1 MSAAKII
8 AKPLAKRVAK
18 TTRGRQRKQR
28 GTSAA
33 TSDQKAAAR
42 KAVKAGD
49 VKNLR
54 EFKKLSPKEQAKYM
68 PKPGGVK
75 PVSTKPEVKYT
86 KSQRAEIQEM
96 TGVNLKKL
104 KGMSPSQQR
113 EYLKGRSDLPESIP
127 LPKRRAT
134 GPDKGSMA
142 GQKVEQGP
150 LLSKVELPDNMSK
163 AQARRLLMTGQA
175 KIVTGKGGKKKLVT
189 TGEYAPAKEVIAED
203 ILGSPGV
210 LPSGKE
216 LDDLISS
223 GFEVRK
229 GGGKIYRRAG
239 GAIRGWGAA
248 TRGY

>member
-33 TSDQKAAAR
+33 TPEQKAAAR

-49 VKNLR
+49 VQNLR

-163 AQARRLLMTGQA
+163 AQARRLLKQGKA
-175 KIVTGKGGKKKLVT
+175 KIVTGKGGKKKLVS
-189 TGEYAPAKEVIAED
+189 TGEYAPAKEVIAEEFAGYTG
-203 ILGSPGV
+203 I
-210 LPSGKE
+210 LPSEKQMK
-216 LDDLISS
+216 DLG
-223 GFEVRK
+223 GFEFHK
-229 GGGKIYRRAG
+229 GGGKVYRRAG
-239 GAIRGWGAA
+239 GAVRGWGKAQ
-248 TRGY
+248 RGY